1 MAVPLETNRQPAYT
15 AQYKNA
21 VLLLC
26 MGTSRPKAAAFT
38 RYLNIEVGMQ
48 LFSKSGLKAT
58 PIVTALL
65 MALGVMA
72 LSIAP
77 TPAFAQLAT
86 ESVEAPV
93 ESITDAPVVADDSGA
108 VDAEKSSAQGSY
120 TPMKPVIG
128 KGMPVDSTT
137 KPLESIGF
145 QDQYSAIGRQ
155 AESLNN
161 ILLVVITL
169 ISIFVLALMA
179 WVIIRYRAKA
189 NPVPSKTTHNSL
201 IEILWT
207 AIPALILVFI
217 SIPSIGLLSKQ
228 YETAPAGSLTVKVTG
243 YQWYW
248 GYTYPDNGDFEIVS
262 NMLDKDE
269 AAARGEPFQ
278 LAVDNRMVV
287 PVGEPIRIITT
298 GADVIHSFAVP
309 SLWFKLDTV
318 PGRLNEKVMTIDEP
332 GVYYGQCSELCGAR
346 HGFMPIA
353 IEALP
358 REKFEQWVLA
368 QGGTNGDAAT
378 AQAAPADDNEAVET
392 DAVETAAVDVAAISA
407 Q

>member
-1 MAVPLETNRQPAYT
+1 MH
-15 AQYKNA
+15 
-21 VLLLC
+21 
-26 MGTSRPKAAAFT
+26 F
-38 RYLNIEVGMQ
+38 
-48 LFSKSGLKAT
+48 FSKSQLKVKSAC
-58 PIVTALL
+58 A
-65 MALGVMA
+65 
-72 LSIAP
+72 
-77 TPAFAQLAT
+77 AFAMVFSAILAGAVAVAVAPAHAQGAA
-86 ESVEAPV
+86 EAPAVEAPILEAPAV
-93 ESITDAPVVADDSGA
+93 AAPEADAPVAADA
-108 VDAEKSSAQGSY
+108 QAAASAGSY
-120 TPMKPVIG
+120 TRMQPETG
-128 KGMPVDSTT
+128 KGMPTDSRV
-137 KPLESIGF
+137 KPFESIGF

-179 WVIIRYRAKA
+179 WVIVRYRAKA
-189 NPVPSKTTHNSL
+189 NPTPSKTTHNSL
-201 IEILWT
+201 VEILWT
-207 AIPALILVFI
+207 AIPALILVFL

-228 YETAPAGSLTVKVTG
+228 YETAPAGAVTVKVTG

-248 GYTYPDNGDFEIVS
+248 GYTYQDNGGFEVVS

-269 AAARGEPFQ
+269 AAANGEPFQ

-287 PVGEPIRIITT
+287 PAGEPIRIITT

-309 SLWFKLDTV
+309 SLWFKMDTV
-318 PGRLNEKVMTIDEP
+318 PGRLNEKMMIIDEP

-368 QGGTNGDAAT
+368 QGGTVGDAAT
-378 AQAAPADDNEAVET
+378 AKAMPAKKEEAAQ
-392 DAVETAAVDVAAISA
+392 TAAIDNAALA
-407 Q
+407 AR

>member
-1 MAVPLETNRQPAYT
+1 
-15 AQYKNA
+15 
-21 VLLLC
+21 
-26 MGTSRPKAAAFT
+26 
-38 RYLNIEVGMQ
+38 
-48 LFSKSGLKAT
+48 
-58 PIVTALL
+58 
-65 MALGVMA
+65 
-72 LSIAP
+72 
-77 TPAFAQLAT
+77 
-86 ESVEAPV
+86 
-93 ESITDAPVVADDSGA
+93 
-108 VDAEKSSAQGSY
+108 
-120 TPMKPVIG
+120 
-128 KGMPVDSTT
+128 
-137 KPLESIGF
+137 
-145 QDQYSAIGRQ
+145 
-155 AESLNN
+155 
-161 ILLVVITL
+161 
-169 ISIFVLALMA
+169 
-179 WVIIRYRAKA
+179 
-189 NPVPSKTTHNSL
+189 
-201 IEILWT
+201 
-207 AIPALILVFI
+207 VFI

>member
-1 MAVPLETNRQPAYT
+1 MHFISKSHLKVKPDLAAFAMVFGTLFAGGLVNAPAY
-15 AQYKNA
+15 AQEA
-21 VLLLC
+21 
-26 MGTSRPKAAAFT
+26 
-38 RYLNIEVGMQ
+38 
-48 LFSKSGLKAT
+48 
-58 PIVTALL
+58 
-65 MALGVMA
+65 
-72 LSIAP
+72 
-77 TPAFAQLAT
+77 
-86 ESVEAPV
+86 VEAPEIEAPAV
-93 ESITDAPVVADDSGA
+93 AAPEADAPVAP
-108 VDAEKSSAQGSY
+108 DAEAAPAAGSY
-120 TPMKPVIG
+120 TPMKPEAG
-128 KGMPVDSTT
+128 KGMPTDSRV
-137 KPLESIGF
+137 KPFEAIGF

-161 ILLVVITL
+161 ILLIVITF

-179 WVIIRYRAKA
+179 WVVIRYRAKA
-189 NPVPSKTTHNSL
+189 NPTPSKTTHNSL
-201 IEILWT
+201 VEVLWT

-228 YETAPAGSLTVKVTG
+228 YETAPAGALTVKVTG

-248 GYTYPDNGDFEIVS
+248 GYTYQDNGGFEVVS
-262 NMLDKDE
+262 NMLDKDQ

-309 SLWFKLDTV
+309 SLWFKMDTV
-318 PGRLNEKVMTIDEP
+318 PGRLNEKMMIIDEP

-368 QGGTNGDAAT
+368 QGGSVGDAAT
-378 AQAAPADDNEAVET
+378 AKAAPAEKEEA
-392 DAVETAAVDVAAISA
+392 AQTAAIDNAVLAAR
-407 Q
+407 